1 MTRCP
6 ASLVCLLT
14 LDLVVLWLGAETGLF
29 LIHHWCLHP
38 TEADEPGPHWSLHP
52 TQTDNPDQ
60 EALSSQPRRVSNGVV
75 SQKRTGVRRVDQQR
89 KCRFYKTLNFWSW
102 CSGNTLLFNSSSV
115 QLVHRLSS
123 WNLTFSFRKGKV
135 CWRLNFNHRN
145 PGFLMIHFQSSTGG
159 SMPL

>member
-29 LIHHWCLHP
+29 LIHHW
-38 TEADEPGPHWSLHP
+38 SLHP

-75 SQKRTGVRRVDQQR
+75 LQKRTGVRRVDQQR

-123 WNLTFSFRKGKV
+123 WNFTFSFRKGKV

-145 PGFLMIHFQSSTGG
+145 PGFPMIHFQSSTGG
-159 SMPL
+159 SVPL